1 MSSLTIPLLDLSQ
14 DLNLSSQHIDHV
26 DKALNFYRKTLGTQF
41 IQDTKM
47 SAASE
52 APNRR
57 LRIMEELDQRLDEI
71 EEFEEYGSEYK
82 GLLEETDLIED
93 ENLLFELERHRR
105 NLEKE
110 SLAGTIW
117 EPSFVLCWVIVGFV
131 TAYVVFLII
140 AGDTDTKFFKEEL

>member
-1 MSSLTIPLLDLSQ
+1 
-14 DLNLSSQHIDHV
+14 
-26 DKALNFYRKTLGTQF
+26 
-41 IQDTKM
+41 
-47 SAASE
+47 
-52 APNRR
+52 
-57 LRIMEELDQRLDEI
+57 MEELDQRLDEI

-140 AGDTDTKFFKEEL
+140 SPSCGLM

>member
-1 MSSLTIPLLDLSQ
+1 
-14 DLNLSSQHIDHV
+14 
-26 DKALNFYRKTLGTQF
+26 
-41 IQDTKM
+41 M
-47 SAASE
+47 SAANGI
-52 APNRR
+52 PNRR
-57 LRIMEELDQRLDEI
+57 LRIMEDMDQRLDELK
-71 EEFEEYGSEYK
+71 EFDDYGSEYK